1 MSKASTSLTIELPA
15 QLREQAEARAR
26 SEGTTLPE
34 VLRAALEEYAAG
46 LDVLEEAEDARL
58 VREIEARI
66 SSGEESVSDWSDF
79 EAQLDAL
86 PPQDH

>member
-26 SEGTTLPE
+26 SEGTTVAE
-34 VLRAALEEYAAG
+34 VLRAALEEYVAG
-46 LDVLEEAEDARL
+46 LDLLEEAEDAQM
-58 VREIEARI
+58 VRDIEARI
-66 SSGEESVSDWSDF
+66 ASGEESVSDWSDF

>member
-1 MSKASTSLTIELPA
+1 MSKASSSLTIELPA

-46 LDVLEEAEDARL
+46 LDLLEQAEDVQL
-58 VREIEARI
+58 VQELEARI
-66 SSGEESVSDWSDF
+66 SSGEEPVSEWSDF
-79 EAQLDAL
+79 EAELDAL